1 MQTKKPDFMCIFLVE
16 FFNSLYRIKFH
27 NNNWLQCIV
36 TSRYKNLGLTNFI
49 FYHLQQTTSNRNG
62 NLTNGERIGFF
73 RSAKYRWSSGQCE
86 GAVLDFHGGKKAI
99 MPPLGLTAGAI
110 GRGRSSSPSTDGGRS
125 SSPMTDGGG
134 NSSPRTGGGG
144 SPSYYAG
151 VPSDSIDRAAGMG
164 RPVGG
169 GRSHGAMGMPGGSDG
184 GRSGG
189 AAAMHHQSPW
199 HD

>member
-1 MQTKKPDFMCIFLVE
+1 VLNTD
-16 FFNSLYRIKFH
+16 
-27 NNNWLQCIV
+27 
-36 TSRYKNLGLTNFI
+36 
-49 FYHLQQTTSNRNG
+49 
-62 NLTNGERIGFF
+62 
-73 RSAKYRWSSGQCE
+73 
-86 GAVLDFHGGKKAI
+86 GAVASVRERSLTSMAVRRAI

-169 GRSHGAMGMPGGSDG
+169 GRSHGATGMPGGSDG

-189 AAAMHHQSPW
+189 AAGMPGGGDAPPIAMA
-199 HD
+199 